1 MTNTDLG
8 LWGRERLLEALDA
21 YSRGLSDAPLLHKW
35 TKSDVTAAADDRDE
49 PMSFIISTDDVDRH
63 GDVIV
68 AEGWRLDS
76 YLANPV
82 FLWAHDYARP
92 VIGRAVEVWSEP
104 HKLLARMKF
113 APTGFAQEVAL
124 LYRSGYQRG
133 VSVGFKPLR
142 YEERRNDKTGAFL
155 GIRFLEQELLETSA
169 VPVPAN
175 SHALRKALDQ
185 APLLGEYLKQ
195 TAPLDTAVDEVVRA
209 LRDSIRPF

>member
-1 MTNTDLG
+1 MTNNDLG

-35 TKSDVTAAADDRDE
+35 TKSDVTAAADDRDQ

-104 HKLLARMKF
+104 HRLLARMKF

-155 GIRFLEQELLETSA
+155 GIRFSG
-169 VPVPAN
+169 N
-175 SHALRKALDQ
+175 
-185 APLLGEYLKQ
+185 PLSG
-195 TAPLDTAVDEVVRA
+195 AGIA
-209 LRDSIRPF
+209 

>member
-1 MTNTDLG
+1 MTNNDLG

-35 TKSDVTAAADDRDE
+35 TKSDVTAAADDRDQ

-104 HKLLARMKF
+104 HRLLARMKF

-175 SHALRKALDQ
+175 SQALRKALDQ
-185 APLLGEYLKQ
+185 APRLGEYLRQ
-195 TAPLDTAVDEVVRA
+195 TVPADTAVDEVVKA

>member
-1 MTNTDLG
+1 MTNSDLG

-35 TKSDVTAAADDRDE
+35 TKSDVTAAGDDRDQ

-104 HKLLARMKF
+104 HRLLARMTF

-185 APLLGEYLKQ
+185 APLLGEYLRQ
-195 TAPLDTAVDEVVRA
+195 TAPLDTAVDEVIRA

>member
-1 MTNTDLG
+1 
-8 LWGRERLLEALDA
+8 
-21 YSRGLSDAPLLHKW
+21 
-35 TKSDVTAAADDRDE
+35 
-49 PMSFIISTDDVDRH
+49 MSFIISTDDVDRH

-185 APLLGEYLKQ
+185 APLLGEYLRQ
-195 TAPLDTAVDEVVRA
+195 TAPLDTAVDEVIRA

>member
-1 MTNTDLG
+1 
-8 LWGRERLLEALDA
+8 
-21 YSRGLSDAPLLHKW
+21 
-35 TKSDVTAAADDRDE
+35 
-49 PMSFIISTDDVDRH
+49 
-63 GDVIV
+63 
-68 AEGWRLDS
+68 
-76 YLANPV
+76 
-82 FLWAHDYARP
+82 
-92 VIGRAVEVWSEP
+92 
-104 HKLLARMKF
+104 MKF

-195 TAPLDTAVDEVVRA
+195 TAPLDTAVDEVIRA

>member
-1 MTNTDLG
+1 MTNSDLG

-92 VIGRAVEVWSEP
+92 VIGRAIEVWSEP

-113 APTGFAQEVAL
+113 APTGFAREVAL

-195 TAPLDTAVDEVVRA
+195 TAPLDTAVDEVIRA

>member
-1 MTNTDLG
+1 MTNSDLG

-35 TKSDVTAAADDRDE
+35 TKSDVTAAGDDRDQ
-49 PMSFIISTDDVDRH
+49 PMSFIISTDDEDRH

-92 VIGRAVEVWSEP
+92 VIGRAVEVWREP
-104 HKLLARMKF
+104 HRLLARMKF

-175 SHALRKALDQ
+175 GHALRKALDE
-185 APLLGEYLKQ
+185 APRLGEYLRQ
-195 TAPLDTAVDEVVRA
+195 TAPLDTAVDEVIRA

>member
-1 MTNTDLG
+1 MTNNDLG

-35 TKSDVTAAADDRDE
+35 TKSDVTAAADDRDQ

-68 AEGWRLDS
+68 AEGWRLES

-104 HKLLARMKF
+104 HTLLARMKF

-175 SHALRKALDQ
+175 SQALRKALDQ
-185 APLLGEYLKQ
+185 APRLGEYLRQ
-195 TAPLDTAVDEVVRA
+195 TVPADTAVDEVVKA